1 MRRICSAPA
10 AGLDAD
16 LAVGLPFRGDALRS
30 AASAVMPAPVFGT
43 MGVNPGGP
51 INATTT
57 LSLFAYKIAFERCDF
72 GRASAVGTIWLVLLA
87 AFAVI
92 YVRFLAAQR

>member
-1 MRRICSAPA
+1 V
-10 AGLDAD
+10 L
-16 LAVGLPFRGDALRS
+16 
-30 AASAVMPAPVFGT
+30 T
-43 MGVNPGGP
+43 QGGP

-72 GRASAVGTIWLVLLA
+72 ELASAVGTIWLVLLA

-92 YVRFLAAQR
+92 YVRLLAAQ

>member
-1 MRRICSAPA
+1 
-10 AGLDAD
+10 
-16 LAVGLPFRGDALRS
+16 
-30 AASAVMPAPVFGT
+30 MPAPVFGT
-43 MGVNPGGP
+43 IGVNPGGP

-72 GRASAVGTIWLVLLA
+72 GLASAVGTIWLVLLA

-92 YVRFLAAQR
+92 YVRLLAAQ